1 MAFASLNWLA
11 ILGATF
17 GAFLAGGL
25 WFGPKTFFPVWWRA
39 MGRDPSV
46 KPAGDM
52 NMGLLFGS
60 TAAAAFVQAVVVA
73 LVCQLS
79 RAGNPAFSAV
89 DGALVGALLGVG
101 LAAASS
107 LSHRLFGGFGYKVW
121 LIEVGSDALN
131 LTIMGLIIG
140 NWP

>member
-1 MAFASLNWLA
+1 MRPTTRASTGNCPP
-11 ILGATF
+11 TC
-17 GAFLAGGL
+17 
-25 WFGPKTFFPVWWRA
+25 RA
-39 MGRDPSV
+39 R
-46 KPAGDM
+46 
-52 NMGLLFGS
+52 
-60 TAAAAFVQAVVVA
+60 
-73 LVCQLS
+73 
-79 RAGNPAFSAV
+79 NPAFSAV

-121 LIEVGSDALN
+121 LIEVASDALN